1 MAEAGNEYTYV
12 YIGVSNIESFHFI
25 NITGVAPKEKQTEKC
40 SDRRAEIIK

>member
-12 YIGVSNIESFHFI
+12 YIGVSNDESFHFT
-25 NITGVAPKEKQTEKC
+25 NIAGVGTKEKQTEKC